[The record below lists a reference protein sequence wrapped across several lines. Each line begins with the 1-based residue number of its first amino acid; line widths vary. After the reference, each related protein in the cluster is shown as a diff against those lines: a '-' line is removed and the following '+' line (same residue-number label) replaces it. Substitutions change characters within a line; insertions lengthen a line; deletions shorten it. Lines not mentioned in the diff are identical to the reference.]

1 MLAIIFLLSFIS
13 AQAEFLIASVILFGQ
28 DISSPDED
36 AWPPVCRACSPAT
49 ATTSL
54 GAVRRRRADRRDPG
68 VLLFQF
74 LQRFIVGGI
83 TAGAVKG

>member
-1 MLAIIFLLSFIS
+1 MTFIAS
-13 AQAEFLIASVILFGQ
+13 QAEFLIASVILFGQ
-28 DISSPDED
+28 DISSPSKTVATGLQGLLAGDRYD
-36 AWPPVCRACSPAT
+36 LRWGPFAAGALIASIPV
-49 ATTSL
+49 
-54 GAVRRRRADRRDPG
+54 

>member
-1 MLAIIFLLSFIS
+1 M
-13 AQAEFLIASVILFGQ
+13 LFGQ
-28 DISSPDED
+28 DRESPNKTLATGLQGLLAGDRYD
-36 AWPPVCRACSPAT
+36 LNWGPFAVGALIAAIPV
-49 ATTSL
+49 
-54 GAVRRRRADRRDPG
+54 

>member
-1 MLAIIFLLSFIS
+1 VLGQDVTSPSKTVATGLQGLLAGDRYDLNWGPF
-13 AQAEFLIASVILFGQ
+13 AAGALIASI
-28 DISSPDED
+28 
-36 AWPPVCRACSPAT
+36 PV
-49 ATTSL
+49 
-54 GAVRRRRADRRDPG
+54 

>member
-1 MLAIIFLLSFIS
+1 MKRILGYLKDEQGVETLEWIAVG
-13 AQAEFLIASVILFGQ
+13 ALIASI
-28 DISSPDED
+28 
-36 AWPPVCRACSPAT
+36 PV
-49 ATTSL
+49 
-54 GAVRRRRADRRDPG
+54 